1 MYNANQKKNPLIYGT
16 VFASGTAQIKG
27 NGKLIDFDIN
37 LKEIQEAIT
46 DIPSIIITNRAIAVE
61 QAVEQA
67 SPGDVILLLGKG
79 HEKFISLEVGQR
91 DYEGDKAIALKAIKR
106 VYEGEEENE
115 LQ

>member
-1 MYNANQKKNPLIYGT
+1 M
-16 VFASGTAQIKG
+16 
-27 NGKLIDFDIN
+27 
-37 LKEIQEAIT
+37 
-46 DIPSIIITNRAIAVE
+46 
-61 QAVEQA
+61 
-67 SPGDVILLLGKG
+67 ILLLGKG